1 MSTQVNVEVFVKL
14 ESPLP
19 TDSLRC
25 EVENELRGESVLP
38 CSILKSFKNQ
48 LLTQHVSSI
57 RICEIYVRTE
67 NSNCEVTKTTTFD
80 EKTTFNTFFTRLSE
94 EVPQS
99 ESIGGDD
106 DTLAANFLPLPA
118 KYLDGLWES
127 LVYDSNIK
135 QEILQYSKAMLHY
148 SKSQVDPNIINCNR
162 VLLLHGPPGTGKTS
176 LCKAVAQKLSI
187 RLNSSYSQALLI
199 EINTHSL
206 FSKYFSESGKLV
218 SKMFGKIREIAC
230 DPQTLLCVLIDEVES
245 LTHSRS
251 ASTNGSEP
259 SDAIRVVNAVLTHL
273 DILKSYPNILTL
285 TTSNV
290 TNAIDIAFVDR
301 ADLRVFIPNPSPFGI
316 YSILYSCLE
325 ELIKKGLINSPCP
338 PRITDKR
345 ELDSDESDGL
355 ASQMAKLCRSCEG
368 LSGRALRKLPL
379 RVHSTMLLPDVPA
392 SVEEFTKAMKKA
404 AEDMKEEMKSFD
416 SPNMIHAE

>member
-19 TDSLRC
+19 TDGLRS
-25 EVENELRGESVLP
+25 EVKNELIGQSVLP
-38 CSILKSFKNQ
+38 GSVLNHFENQ
-48 LLTQHVSSI
+48 LLTEHVSSI
-57 RICEIYVRTE
+57 RVCEIFVICEHNYYEIT
-67 NSNCEVTKTTTFD
+67 NKTALDKETS
-80 EKTTFNTFFTRLSE
+80 FNTFFTRLSE

-118 KYLDGLWES
+118 RYLDGLWES

-148 SKSQVDPNIINCNR
+148 SKSEVDPNIINCNR

-218 SKMFGKIREIAC
+218 SKMFGKIKEIAC

-251 ASTNGSEP
+251 ASSNGSEP

-273 DILKSYPNILTL
+273 DILKSYPTFLLLRLRMLLTPS
-285 TTSNV
+285 TSHLW
-290 TNAIDIAFVDR
+290 TEQIFVFSSQIQVLS
-301 ADLRVFIPNPSPFGI
+301 A
-316 YSILYSCLE
+316 SILSC
-325 ELIKKGLINSPCP
+325 I
-338 PRITDKR
+338 
-345 ELDSDESDGL
+345 
-355 ASQMAKLCRSCEG
+355 
-368 LSGRALRKLPL
+368 
-379 RVHSTMLLPDVPA
+379 RVW
-392 SVEEFTKAMKKA
+392 K
-404 AEDMKEEMKSFD
+404 
-416 SPNMIHAE
+416 N